1 MYVKKWFAFVSM
13 IVAASLPAYGS
24 SSTSTQGLLTSCPG
38 DRPAAQL
45 EGCVLFR
52 NRLQDVSVDIAG
64 SLMANWDSSR
74 PTEIKDQE
82 RTATLPRAQ

>member
-1 MYVKKWFAFVSM
+1 M
-13 IVAASLPAYGS
+13 
-24 SSTSTQGLLTSCPG
+24 GLLRNWK
-38 DRPAAQL
+38 D
-45 EGCVLFR
+45 GCYSAT
-52 NRLQDVSVDIAG
+52 LQDVSVDIAG